1 MGAVVGKAH
10 HLGFSFSRRTT
21 IEARFIRLCLHF
33 LYLFGKNL
41 KYLYVTCQILH
52 NFGSKWWARPSLCVF
67 ILKEL
72 NAAAECKGLA
82 SETNRDQRSTSVNRE
97 RHGMRHTVSLLS
109 FLHQGLKD
117 NSKCHNK
124 QFTTAS
130 QQNFQ
135 V

>member
-1 MGAVVGKAH
+1 MLAGH
-10 HLGFSFSRRTT
+10 
-21 IEARFIRLCLHF
+21 
-33 LYLFGKNL
+33 
-41 KYLYVTCQILH
+41 Q
-52 NFGSKWWARPSLCVF
+52 

-97 RHGMRHTVSLLS
+97 KHGMRHTVSLLS

-124 QFTTAS
+124 QFTSAS

-135 V
+135 VQFVIPEILITSEYYVSIVNLFPTLC

>member
-1 MGAVVGKAH
+1 MSCVKY
-10 HLGFSFSRRTT
+10 RTT
-21 IEARFIRLCLHF
+21 LDPNGYR
-33 LYLFGKNL
+33 
-41 KYLYVTCQILH
+41 Q
-52 NFGSKWWARPSLCVF
+52 WARPSLRVF

-82 SETNRDQRSTSVNRE
+82 SETNQDQRSTSVNCE
-97 RHGMRHTVSLLS
+97 KHGMRHTVSLLS

-124 QFTTAS
+124 QSTSAS

-135 V
+135 VRFVIPEILITSEYYVSIVNLYHGCNILANQIAI